1 METGNNNISLSSLN
15 KKDNVTNK
23 GKSRMDILPITMK
36 YDDQFLSYMLKA
48 VWIKTLKIYA

>member
-15 KKDNVTNK
+15 KNDNVTNK

-36 YDDQFLSYMLKA
+36 YDD
-48 VWIKTLKIYA
+48 